1 MPRANR
7 YILPGYLYH
16 ITHRCHNRSFLLRF
30 IRDRNYYM
38 ACLRKATRRF
48 TVSILGYCL
57 TRNHIHLILCC
68 RELNSISRFMQ
79 FVEGRSAQQY
89 NKRKKR
95 KGAFWEDRYFC
106 TMIQNGRSLWN
117 CLRYIDLNMVRAGVV
132 AHPSEWQWCG
142 YNEFMGFHGRC
153 RILDIPTLLVKLGFS
168 DEVNARN
175 CYREDIAMHLASGD
189 LERRSMWTDS
199 LAVGD
204 RNFVE
209 EMKKRIPRIRT
220 YTTEEKTSEEAEI
233 WSIKE
238 TKDAYT

>member
-1 MPRANR
+1 
-7 YILPGYLYH
+7 
-16 ITHRCHNRSFLLRF
+16 
-30 IRDRNYYM
+30 
-38 ACLRKATRRF
+38 
-48 TVSILGYCL
+48 
-57 TRNHIHLILCC
+57 
-68 RELNSISRFMQ
+68 MQ

-89 NKRKKR
+89 NRRKKR

-209 EMKKRIPRIRT
+209 DMKKRIPRIRT